1 MSAADID
8 YTTLAGIAH
17 IPAGN
22 LAAPVPKRTTANR
35 RKAQDGTAAWLGDCQ
50 RDAHGHPHPNLA
62 NALTAL
68 RRDPALAEVFRFDE
82 LQRSVFVCA
91 TPPGR
96 AAATGPLPR
105 ILRDTDAT
113 AVQEHMQ
120 RAGLPRLGR
129 ETVFQAI
136 EARASERPFHPVC
149 DYLNGLR
156 WDGRHRLAKWLPDY
170 LGADATPFT
179 IGIGPLI
186 LIAMVARVRRPGC
199 KADYMPVLVGPQG
212 ARKSSACRVLGGPW
226 FSDSL
231 PDIRSG
237 KDVSQHLRGKWLI
250 EVAELSALDRAEA
263 AALKAFVTRETEM
276 YRPSYGRTETVEPR
290 QCVFIGTTNKAA
302 FLRDETGGRRFW
314 PIEVGAIH
322 LDALARDRDQ
332 LFAEADHLFGQGA
345 AWWPATDFE
354 TQHIAPQ
361 QEARHEADAWEQ
373 AIRDHLNDACRTTIL
388 DVAHAALSLEI
399 RSVGTAEQRRIS
411 AALERMGW
419 VRRPSNGK
427 RWWVR
432 SEVRQ

>member
-1 MSAADID
+1 MNFDPLPRGVEEFQMAA
-8 YTTLAGIAH
+8 AGAPK
-17 IPAGN
+17 PAAVSRHQARVE
-22 LAAPVPKRTTANR
+22 AAPSK
-35 RKAQDGTAAWLGDCQ
+35 QDFQ
-50 RDAHGHPHPNLA
+50 RDAHGQPHSNVA
-62 NALTAL
+62 NALTL
-68 RRDPALAEVFRFDE
+68 IRQDPALSEAFGFDE
-82 LQRSVFVCA
+82 MQRRTFVC
-91 TPPGR
+91 
-96 AAATGPLPR
+96 GPLPGR
-105 ILRDTDAT
+105 DCDSGPFPRPLRDIDAT

-120 RAGLPRLGR
+120 CAGLPRIGR
-129 ETVFQAI
+129 ETTFQAI
-136 EARASERPFHPVC
+136 EARAAERAYHPVST
-149 DYLNGLR
+149 YLDGLK
-156 WDGRHRLAKWLPDY
+156 WDGLQRLATWLPDY
-170 LGADATPFT
+170 LGADATPYT
-179 IGIGPLI
+179 AGIGPLI

-263 AALKAFVTRETEM
+263 AALKAFVTRETEI
-276 YRPSYGRTETVEPR
+276 YRPSYGRAEAVEPR

-314 PIEVGAIH
+314 PIEVGAIR
-322 LDALARDRDQ
+322 LDALAHDRDQ

-373 AIRDHLNDACRTTIL
+373 VIRDQLISAHRTTVL
-388 DVAHAALSLEI
+388 EVARAALGLET
-399 RSVGTAEQRRIS
+399 RSVGTAEMRRIS

-419 VRRPSNGK
+419 VRRASNGK

-432 SEVRQ
+432 PEVGQ